1 MTAAVPVPSHPRVLT
16 DVVPGD
22 RVRDVVLTVGFTL
35 AIAASAQIAF
45 FLPGN
50 PVPITAE
57 TFVVLAGA
65 VALGRTRA
73 TIGAMGF
80 LALGAVGV
88 PAFAASSG
96 ATLGY
101 IVGFVA
107 ASAVLGQL
115 ASAGYA
121 RTFRQVLA
129 AMVLGNVIIWVL
141 GTIWLAVLTGMD
153 APAAIAT
160 GVTPFVPGAAIKI
173 AAAAAI
179 VPALWKVV
187 GARDTGYAAS
197 GRGAKPQEP
206 TAGEP
211 DVGDDR

>member
-1 MTAAVPVPSHPRVLT
+1 MTAANPALTRLRVLS

-22 RVRDVVLTVGFTL
+22 RARDVVLTVGFTL

-73 TIGAMGF
+73 AIGSLGF

-101 IVGFVA
+101 IVGFVV
-107 ASAVLGQL
+107 ASVVLGHL

-121 RTFRQVLA
+121 RTVRQVLA

-141 GTIWLAVLTGMD
+141 GTIWLAIIANLS
-153 APAAIAT
+153 AQAAIAT
-160 GVTPFVPGAAIKI
+160 GVLPFVPGAAIKI

-179 VPALWKVV
+179 VPALWKLV
-187 GARDTGYAAS
+187 GSRHTGYAS
-197 GRGAKPQEP
+197 
-206 TAGEP
+206 P
-211 DVGDDR
+211 DGDNRSA

>member
-1 MTAAVPVPSHPRVLT
+1 MSAANLAPSTPRVLG
-16 DVVPGD
+16 DVLPGD
-22 RVRDVVLTVGFTL
+22 RVRDIVLTVGFTL

-73 TIGAMGF
+73 TVGAMGF

-101 IVGFVA
+101 IVGFVV
-107 ASAVLGQL
+107 ASAVLGHL

-121 RTFRQVLA
+121 RTIRQVLA
-129 AMVLGNVIIWVL
+129 AMILGNIIIWVL
-141 GTIWLAVLTGMD
+141 GTTWLAILADMSART
-153 APAAIAT
+153 AIAT
-160 GVTPFVPGAAIKI
+160 GILPFLPGAAIKI
-173 AAAAAI
+173 VAAAAI
-179 VPALWKVV
+179 LPALWKLV
-187 GARDTGYAAS
+187 GDRRTGYEARD
-197 GRGAKPQEP
+197 
-206 TAGEP
+206 
-211 DVGDDR
+211 GDDRSA

>member
-1 MTAAVPVPSHPRVLT
+1 MTAANLAPAHQHVLS
-16 DVVPGD
+16 DVFPGD
-22 RVRDVVLTVGFTL
+22 RVRDVLLTLGFTF

-50 PVPITAE
+50 PVPVTAE

-65 VALGRTRA
+65 VALGRARA
-73 TIGAMGF
+73 TIGSLGF

-101 IVGFVA
+101 IVGFAVA
-107 ASAVLGQL
+107 SMVLGHL

-121 RTFRQVLA
+121 RTVRQVLA

-141 GTIWLAVLTGMD
+141 GTTWLAIFASMSAQT
-153 APAAIAT
+153 AIAT
-160 GVTPFVPGAAIKI
+160 GVVPFVPGAAVKI

-179 VPALWKVV
+179 VPGLWKLVDSRHTDY
-187 GARDTGYAAS
+187 GSS
-197 GRGAKPQEP
+197 G
-206 TAGEP
+206 
-211 DVGDDR
+211 GDDRSA